1 MKKTAMGQTGP
12 SHCLMV
18 VILFLQTC
26 LRPVPGRIVVM
37 VQEYDSGAWQRLHG
51 VRYKWEAGT
60 FYDFCDGMQ
69 GLKRA

>member
-1 MKKTAMGQTGP
+1 MSAINEKTAMGQTGP

-37 VQEYDSGAWQRLHG
+37 VQEYDSGVWQRLHG
-51 VRYKWEAGT
+51 GGINGEAGT
-60 FYDFCDGMQ
+60 FYDF
-69 GLKRA
+69 L

>member
-1 MKKTAMGQTGP
+1 MGQTGP

-37 VQEYDSGAWQRLHG
+37 VQEYDSGTWQRLHG
-51 VRYKWEAGT
+51 HGV
-60 FYDFCDGMQ
+60 
-69 GLKRA
+69 

>member
-1 MKKTAMGQTGP
+1 MSAINEKTAMGQTGP

-51 VRYKWEAGT
+51 GEV
-60 FYDFCDGMQ
+60 
-69 GLKRA
+69 